1 MDFDPNLYLVT
12 DRPLCAGRDLLD
24 VVAHAVAGGVTM
36 VQLREKHATTREFLE
51 LARRLKALLDP
62 MDVPLLINDRLD
74 IALAVDTSGLHVG
87 QGDMPYADARRLL
100 GPDKI
105 IGLTIDS
112 EDELRVAEGLDV
124 DYLGVGPVFPTTTK
138 ENPSPV
144 VGLEGLT
151 RARGFSRHRIVAIGA
166 INVDNAAQVMA
177 TGVDG
182 VAVVSA
188 LCSAQDPRAMA
199 RALRREV
206 DMGAALA
213 RTR

>member
-1 MDFDPNLYLVT
+1 MDFDPRLYLVT

-24 VVAHAVAGGVTM
+24 VVAQAVAGGVTM

-51 LARRLKALLDP
+51 LARRLKTLLDP

-74 IALAVDTSGLHVG
+74 IALAVDAAGLHVG
-87 QGDMPYADARRLL
+87 QNDMPSAEARRLL

-112 EDELRVAEGLDV
+112 EDDLRAAEDLDV

-144 VGLEGLT
+144 IGLEGLA
-151 RARGFSRHRIVAIGA
+151 RARRFSRHRIVGIGA
-166 INVDNAAQVMA
+166 VNADNAAQVMV

-188 LCSAQDPRAMA
+188 LCSAQNPKAMA
-199 RALRREV
+199 KALRREV
-206 DMGAALA
+206 ERGETLA
-213 RTR
+213 RSD

>member
-1 MDFDPNLYLVT
+1 MDFDLRLYLVT

-24 VVAHAVAGGVTM
+24 VVAQAVPGGVTM

-74 IALAVDTSGLHVG
+74 IALAVDASGLHVG
-87 QGDMPYADARRLL
+87 QNDMPYAEARRLL
-100 GPDKI
+100 GPGKI

-112 EDELRVAEGLDV
+112 EDDLRAAQDLDV

-144 VGLEGLT
+144 IGLEGLA
-151 RARGFSRHRIVAIGA
+151 RARGLSRHRIVGIGA
-166 INVDNAAQVMA
+166 VNEDNAAQVMA

-188 LCSAQDPRAMA
+188 LCSAHDPKAMA
-199 RALRREV
+199 KALRREV
-206 DMGAALA
+206 EYGENLA
-213 RTR
+213 RSR